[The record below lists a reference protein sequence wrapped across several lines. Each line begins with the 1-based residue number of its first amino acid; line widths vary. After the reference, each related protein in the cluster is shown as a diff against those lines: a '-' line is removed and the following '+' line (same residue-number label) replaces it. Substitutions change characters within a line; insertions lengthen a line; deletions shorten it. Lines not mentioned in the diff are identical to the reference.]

1 MMSLTRP
8 KFFVPCHGEYR
19 HLVRHAQLAK
29 EMGVS
34 SKNIFILQNGD
45 MLKFHGSAKAEIAGH
60 VQAGPVLIDGVV
72 LGEFE
77 GSILRER
84 REMAENGLVVISVA
98 LDKNMRPAAPVQIQT
113 RGSVYSADDGSTFRE
128 LENAVL
134 SAVTQFARMPGA
146 KRETLPTEIRK
157 RIRDV
162 FGRSSRNYPTI
173 IPLITYI

>member
-1 MMSLTRP
+1 M
-8 KFFVPCHGEYR
+8 
-19 HLVRHAQLAK
+19 
-29 EMGVS
+29 
-34 SKNIFILQNGD
+34 
-45 MLKFHGSAKAEIAGH
+45 
-60 VQAGPVLIDGVV
+60 
-72 LGEFE
+72 
-77 GSILRER
+77 
-84 REMAENGLVVISVA
+84 A
-98 LDKNMRPAAPVQIQT
+98 LDKNLRPAAPVQIQT